1 MPKINTLV
9 DDIYS
14 LLENGTKSPS
24 QEHLFAMASN
34 IVDSMK
40 KQLWVGTM
48 PKGKGKLRMSNIGKP
63 CTRSLWYDVNG
74 DEQAEQLSPQTKL
87 KFILVMLWKQ
97 LFFIWSKNQ
106 DIQLQIN
113 KKKLR

>member
-40 KQLWVGTM
+40 
-48 PKGKGKLRMSNIGKP
+48 
-63 CTRSLWYDVNG
+63 
-74 DEQAEQLSPQTKL
+74 
-87 KFILVMLWKQ
+87 
-97 LFFIWSKNQ
+97 LFFIWLKNQ
-106 DIQLQIN
+106 GILLQIN